1 VTEFAS
7 ENRVVLIVE
16 DDELIRMHAADMVR
30 ELGFGT
36 LEAANADDAISLLEG
51 CSDVT
56 VVFTDIEMP
65 GSMDGLHLVG
75 VVRDR
80 WPPIALL
87 VTSGRRAPLD
97 TALPRG
103 ARFVSKPY
111 LSHQLQTHLFAL
123 TGFGPAG

>member
-1 VTEFAS
+1 MTDSAS
-7 ENRVVLIVE
+7 ENQVVLIVE
-16 DDELIRMHAADMVR
+16 DDQLIRMHAADMVR
-30 ELGFGT
+30 DLGFET
-36 LEAANADDAISLLEG
+36 LEAANADDAMSLLEK
-51 CSDVT
+51 CSDIT

-65 GSMDGLHLVG
+65 GSMDGLHLVA

-87 VTSGRRAPLD
+87 ITSGRPAPLD

-111 LSHQLQTHLFAL
+111 LSHQLRTHLFAL
-123 TGFGPAG
+123 TGFGPA

>member
-1 VTEFAS
+1 VSKFAC
-7 ENRVVLIVE
+7 ENRMVLVFE
-16 DDELIRMHAADMVR
+16 DDELIRMHAVDMVR
-30 ELGFGT
+30 DLGFET
-36 LEAANADDAISLLEG
+36 LEAANADDAILLLET

-56 VVFTDIEMP
+56 VVFTDIQMP
-65 GSMDGLHLVG
+65 GSMDGLHLLA

-87 VTSGRRAPLD
+87 VTSGRLAPPD

-111 LSHQLQTHLFAL
+111 LSHQLETHLFAL
-123 TGFGPAG
+123 MRHTILG

>member
-1 VTEFAS
+1 MSEFAN

-30 ELGFGT
+30 DLGFGT
-36 LEAANADDAISLLEG
+36 LEATNADDAISLLEG

-65 GSMDGLHLVG
+65 GSMDGLHLVA

-87 VTSGRRAPLD
+87 VTSGRPAPLT

-111 LSHQLQTHLFAL
+111 LSHQLRTHLFAL
-123 TGFGPAG
+123 TGFGSA

>member
-1 VTEFAS
+1 
-7 ENRVVLIVE
+7 VVLVVE

-30 ELGFGT
+30 DLGFET
-36 LEAANADDAISLLEG
+36 IEAANADDALVLLER
-51 CSDVT
+51 CSDIT
-56 VVFTDIEMP
+56 AVFTDVQMP
-65 GSMDGLHLVG
+65 GSMDGLHLVA

-87 VTSGRRAPLD
+87 VTSGQATPPD

-111 LSHQLQTHLFAL
+111 LSYQLKAHLSAL
-123 TGFGPAG
+123 TGLGPI